1 MIPRSLRTACAVVSA
16 VLPFASLP
24 LARAQD
30 AETPKFESFVAN
42 PDRTITFKYLDPAA
56 TAVSVALDGTAA
68 PQPMTKGADG
78 VWAATTPA
86 QAPQIYGYSFQ
97 VDGRKQLDPKNPR
110 TTVNLLEIEN
120 VMEVPG
126 EGLQPWDARPVL
138 HGEVHH
144 LYYTTHVVTGLAQ
157 DQDDFYVYTPPNYNP
172 KAKTKYPVL
181 YLLHGFSDDA
191 SGWTA
196 VGQANLILDSLI
208 ADGKIKPM
216 VVVMPLGYG
225 EMSFVRG
232 GGGGW
237 KQPEAVASNVRLYQQ
252 TLLTE
257 VLPKVETEFR
267 VSKKR
272 EDRAIAGLSMGGLE
286 SLSIGLN
293 NTDKFAYVGGF
304 SSAAASIDQAKLAG
318 LTPETAKLK
327 VLWIACGTEDH
338 LIEPNRQFV
347 AFLKSKN
354 MPVTAVETPGMHDW
368 MVWRDN
374 LVHFAP
380 LLFQGK

>member
-1 MIPRSLRTACAVVSA
+1 MMPPSVRFACATLFA
-16 VLPFASLP
+16 VLPFVSLP
-24 LARAQD
+24 LAGAQ
-30 AETPKFESFVAN
+30 EVEQPKFDSVVAN
-42 PDRTITFKYLDPAA
+42 PDRTITFKYLDPGA

-68 PQPMTKGADG
+68 AEPMTKGTDG
-78 VWAATTPA
+78 IWTATTPA
-86 QAPQIYGYSFQ
+86 QVPQIYGYSFQ

-110 TTVNLLEIEN
+110 TTINLLDIEN

-126 EGLQPWDARPVL
+126 DGPQPWDARSVP

-144 LYYTTHVVTGLAQ
+144 LFYSTHVVTGLAQ

-172 KAKTKYPVL
+172 KGKTKYPVL

-196 VGQANLILDSLI
+196 VGHANLILDSLI
-208 ADGKIKPM
+208 AEGKIKPM

-225 EMSFVRG
+225 EMSFVRNG
-232 GGGGW
+232 SGGW
-237 KQPEAVASNVRLYQQ
+237 RTPEIVASNLQLYQQ
-252 TLLTE
+252 MLLTE
-257 VLPKVETEFR
+257 VLPRVESEFR

-293 NTDKFAYVGGF
+293 NTDRFAYVGGF
-304 SSAAASIDQAKLAG
+304 SSAAASVDQTKLAG
-318 LTPETAKLK
+318 LSPQTAKLR

-338 LIEPNRQFV
+338 LIEPNRQLI
-347 AFLKSKN
+347 AFLKGRG
-354 MPVTAVETPGMHDW
+354 MPVTAIETPGMHDW

-374 LVHFAP
+374 LVHFTP